1 MPQKS
6 TLVFFLLFVVGLQ
19 LSLYA
24 QQLGRTAN
32 RQNNSEGAD
41 IGDQLALQWKFQTKG
56 VVYASPIADQ
66 DFIYIGSCDSNL
78 YALHKT
84 TGAEVWR
91 FRSKGEIRSSVAIA
105 AGLVLFMSTDGVFHA
120 IDAAKGTER
129 WSFQTKGERF
139 LIPGI
144 IINLHLRCMTV
155 RCMLV
160 RGINI
165 FMHSI

>member
-1 MPQKS
+1 M
-6 TLVFFLLFVVGLQ
+6 LFVVGLQ

-139 LIPGI
+139 
-144 IINLHLRCMTV
+144 
-155 RCMLV
+155 
-160 RGINI
+160 
-165 FMHSI
+165 F